1 MKRQNLGDLNGYLF
15 EQLERLNE
23 PDMSE
28 AELRLEFE
36 RSVRVEG
43 VASEIVK
50 VGRLALDAQK
60 AMSGMSD
67 VINPTLP
74 PMLEADTADT
84 IN

>member
-36 RSVRVEG
+36 RSVRDEG

-60 AMSGMSD
+60 AMSSMSD

>member
-50 VGRLALDAQK
+50 VIEEETSSDLNIDELAYLMMHVSRL
-60 AMSGMSD
+60 
-67 VINPTLP
+67 N
-74 PMLEADTADT
+74 
-84 IN
+84 